1 MRRGLPV
8 NRNFKDKLKLQK
20 RCDMN
25 TILIIVLL
33 ILLLGGGG
41 YYGHSRYG
49 GTGLG
54 GRYGGTG
61 FGGVLGLVLVITLV
75 LWLVGGLGI
84 G

>member
-1 MRRGLPV
+1 MRSGTDSGTFPSSPPRSRPSFLAEKPS
-8 NRNFKDKLKLQK
+8 RPLS
-20 RCDMN
+20 

-54 GRYGGTG
+54 G
-61 FGGVLGLVLVITLV
+61 VLGLVLVIAV
-75 LWLVGGLGI
+75 VVWLVGGLGI